1 MYGLNGSDHFLQ
13 ATSLFLSCSIDSIP
27 FNFLGIQ
34 VGSIKVSSWKGL
46 LDDLRVKIF
55 SWKGKLLS
63 IGGRITLINST
74 LNSISIYLL
83 SFFKAYKV
91 VLKEIIRIQS
101 DYLWLGCEDKKGVRW
116 ISWKIVCR
124 SKSEGGLRVR
134 IVYDARNSTRTPGYD
149 TTQTLRH
156 K

>member
-13 ATSLFLSCSIDSIP
+13 AASLFLSCSIDSIP

-46 LDDLRVKIF
+46 LDDLRVKLS
-55 SWKGKLLS
+55 SWEGKLLS
-63 IGGRITLINST
+63 VGGRITLINST
-74 LNSISIYLL
+74 L
-83 SFFKAYKV
+83 
-91 VLKEIIRIQS
+91 IRIQS
-101 DYLWLGCEDKKGVRW
+101 DFLWLGCEDKKGVRW

-134 IVYDARNSTRTPGYD
+134 IVYDARNSIRTPGHD

-156 K
+156 R